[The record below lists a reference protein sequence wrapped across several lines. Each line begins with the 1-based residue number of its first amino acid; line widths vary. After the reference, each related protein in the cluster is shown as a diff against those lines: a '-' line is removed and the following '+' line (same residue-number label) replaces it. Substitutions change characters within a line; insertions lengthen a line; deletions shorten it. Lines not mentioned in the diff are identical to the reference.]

1 MIYLGCGRYDS
12 NYQTT
17 ILLPKVDMMY
27 MEVGIRLL
35 QYRLVTIG
43 AIK

>member
-1 MIYLGCGRYDS
+1 MYAKMRGNYDDIGFGRYDS

-35 QYRLVTIG
+35 Q
-43 AIK
+43 

>member
-1 MIYLGCGRYDS
+1 MYAKMRGNYDDIVGCGRYDS

-17 ILLPKVDMMY
+17 ILLPKADMMY

-35 QYRLVTIG
+35 Q
-43 AIK
+43 